1 MCDKAVHDFLLV
13 LKFVSDWFV
22 TSKMIKML
30 QTALFADDHIL
41 LFDQDSGTVRFSS
54 DEMGSLSIVLN
65 NITLDEVNFDGDDPE
80 TIIHIRLMV

>member
-1 MCDKAVHDFLLV
+1 
-13 LKFVSDWFV
+13 
-22 TSKMIKML
+22 MIKML

-41 LFDQDSGTVRFSS
+41 LFDEDSGTVRFSS

-65 NITLDEVNFDGDDPE
+65 NITLDEVNFDGDDLE